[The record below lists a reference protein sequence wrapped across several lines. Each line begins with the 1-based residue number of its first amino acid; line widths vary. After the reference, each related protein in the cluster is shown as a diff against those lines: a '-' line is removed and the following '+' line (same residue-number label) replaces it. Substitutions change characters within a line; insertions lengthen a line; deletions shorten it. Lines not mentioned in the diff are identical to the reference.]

1 MPGIPISY
9 LKFEW
14 RQITWVIAWRDMHFW
29 IIYVKTDW
37 RKSWK
42 RTGILWRRYNGG
54 MEIKS
59 GTKKTGSRVVPLLA
73 SGHQFEMCGGP
84 GTLHAPH
91 LAAEILLQVWKNM
104 LHWRKAWTPEGPSIW
119 LSCGDLWGQAKSV
132 YAGYVTQHYSLH
144 VSRRTRTPHEGTCYV
159 NTLECFLLLT
169 PSSADHD
176 QELYFNYSSIC
187 WCCSDFFSTGGF
199 FCWPLSC
206 RAGFWH
212 SDSH

>member
-1 MPGIPISY
+1 MAADYVGNC
-9 LKFEW
+9 LKRYAFLNRLCQNGLKEIMEKNWNIVAEIQWWDGNQEW
-14 RQITWVIAWRDMHFW
+14 Q
-29 IIYVKTDW
+29 
-37 RKSWK
+37 
-42 RTGILWRRYNGG
+42 N
-54 MEIKS
+54 E
-59 GTKKTGSRVVPLLA
+59 TGSTVLSLLA
-73 SGHQFEMCGGP
+73 SGHQFEMCGGT
-84 GTLHAPH
+84 GTRHAPH

-104 LHWRKAWTPEGPSIW
+104 LHRRKPWNPEGPSIW
-119 LSCGDLWGQAKSV
+119 LSCGDLWGQMKSV
-132 YAGYVTQHYSLH
+132 RVGYVTQHYSLH
-144 VSRRTRTPHEGTCYV
+144 VSRRTRTPHGGTCYG